1 MRTERGL
8 SNGLGRRISF
18 NCKRSNITLNQ
29 RLPSPNCRSQKI
41 LEQGN
46 FASLMIHLT
55 LDELAAESVAD
66 GAKPSKTETAA
77 PTSGSNTESTCE
89 NEK

>member
-1 MRTERGL
+1 
-8 SNGLGRRISF
+8 
-18 NCKRSNITLNQ
+18 
-29 RLPSPNCRSQKI
+29 
-41 LEQGN
+41 
-46 FASLMIHLT
+46 MIHLT
-55 LDELAAESVAD
+55 LDELEAESVAD